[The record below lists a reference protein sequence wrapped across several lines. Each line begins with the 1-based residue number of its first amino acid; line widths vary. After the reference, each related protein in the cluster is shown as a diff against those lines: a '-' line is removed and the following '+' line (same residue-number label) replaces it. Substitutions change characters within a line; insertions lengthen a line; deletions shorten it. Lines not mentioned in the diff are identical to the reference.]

1 MTVKELIQQIEY
13 TMGRQPEQYMVQ
25 LINDALM
32 DMSGKVQHYT
42 TEKIQNLNSKQRWYK
57 LDDSVVDITKVEI
70 LSTPSDAF
78 CSIGSYSNQADCEA
92 NGGTWTVPEGRYTR
106 IPLLAD
112 SHRLLKD
119 DTDET
124 SDSLK

>member
-1 MTVKELIQQIEY
+1 MKVKDLIQQVEY
-13 TMGRQPEQYMVQ
+13 TMGRQPEQYMLQ

-57 LDDSVVDITKVEI
+57 LDDSVVDITRVEI
-70 LSTPSDAF
+70 LD
-78 CSIGSYSNQADCEA
+78 NND
-92 NGGTWTVPEGRYTR
+92 RYVKV
-106 IPLLAD
+106 PLLAD

-124 SDSLK
+124 SNSLT

>member
-1 MTVKELIQQIEY
+1 MKVKDLIQQVEY
-13 TMGRQPEQYMVQ
+13 TMGRQPEKYMMQ

-32 DMSGKVQHYT
+32 DMSSKIQSYK
-42 TEKIQNLNSKQRWYK
+42 TEKVQNLNSKQRWYK

-78 CSIGSYSNQADCEA
+78 CSIGSYSNQTDCEA